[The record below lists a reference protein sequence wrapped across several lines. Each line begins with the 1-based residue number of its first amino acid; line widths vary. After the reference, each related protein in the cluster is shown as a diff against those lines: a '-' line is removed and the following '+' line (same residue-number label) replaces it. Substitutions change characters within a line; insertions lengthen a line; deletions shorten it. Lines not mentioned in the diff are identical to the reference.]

1 MLVRALSCSWEEPD
15 KIFAKGKN
23 SPPLE
28 PPSFFVNK
36 TAPSCDGR
44 TGDAGAQA
52 RRPRAPPRSHCRVL
66 HTPPAIPCGIRRCRA
81 RPVRCRAEHAP
92 LPAQATGASAW
103 GNRGAP
109 ERGGGARSGACGRAQ
124 LVGKSWGLAAAQ
136 ESRCRAARA
145 ASWRAASWR
154 ATGRAASLKRCR
166 AYLPPMAAPPADR
179 CRTPCMHVRLVRP
192 GIRGRGRGQVYEPI
206 LPELPP
212 RVCCL
217 FLSRPWP
224 CCSVWRAP
232 CQMRPS
238 ANGCMGR

>member
-1 MLVRALSCSWEEPD
+1 MAAPATRVR
-15 KIFAKGKN
+15 K
-23 SPPLE
+23 
-28 PPSFFVNK
+28 
-36 TAPSCDGR
+36 R
-44 TGDAGAQA
+44 GA
-52 RRPRAPPRSHCRVL
+52 
-66 HTPPAIPCGIRRCRA
+66 RA
-81 RPVRCRAEHAP
+81 RPRDRTAACCIPPPPYRA
-92 LPAQATGASAW
+92 ASA
-103 GNRGAP
+103 GVGHGRSAVARNMRHYLRKRRARVPGATAAP
-109 ERGGGARSGACGRAQ
+109 PKGG
-124 LVGKSWGLAAAQ
+124 
-136 ESRCRAARA
+136 AARA
-145 ASWRAASWR
+145 AGRADARSWWAKAGGWLRHRSPVAARHARRPGARRAVRR

-166 AYLPPMAAPPADR
+166 ANLPPMAAPPADR

-206 LPELPP
+206 LLELPP

>member
-1 MLVRALSCSWEEPD
+1 MGGAGQNICQGKEFAPIRATFLFRQQDRTFLRWPHRRRGCVSAAPARAPAIALPRAAYPPRHTVRHPPVSGTAGPLSRGTCATTCAS
-15 KIFAKGKN
+15 
-23 SPPLE
+23 
-28 PPSFFVNK
+28 
-36 TAPSCDGR
+36 DGR
-44 TGDAGAQA
+44 ECLGQPRRPRKGGRRAAGRADARSWWAKAGGWLRHRSPVAARHA
-52 RRPRAPPRSHCRVL
+52 RRP
-66 HTPPAIPCGIRRCRA
+66 
-81 RPVRCRAEHAP
+81 
-92 LPAQATGASAW
+92 
-103 GNRGAP
+103 
-109 ERGGGARSGACGRAQ
+109 GARRA
-124 LVGKSWGLAAAQ
+124 V
-136 ESRCRAARA
+136 R
-145 ASWRAASWR
+145 R